1 MTASALRVALV
12 GGGSGGHLFPAVAIV
27 QALQRTAPDSRFLFL
42 TSQRPVDRLVL
53 ASAGWP
59 DASVQVEPYTT
70 TLGSASWT
78 ARLRQIPAAFK
89 ALRSARESLRDFR
102 PDVVVGLGAFASVP
116 GVVAAS
122 RLQIPLVLLEQNVIP
137 GRATRALAT
146 RAQVVLTGLP
156 VDSRYTLRTGR
167 KGKVIETGV
176 PLRDSFQA
184 QSPCSSTG
192 AEPRLLVLGGSQ
204 GARRLNQL
212 VLAALGEDAELLGDW
227 RIIHQTGDADSRTV
241 VREYARLGRSADV
254 HAFLN
259 DLPEQLAA
267 ADLVVSRS
275 GAGLLHELACVGRP
289 AILIPMNR
297 SAGGHQMA
305 NARLFERSKAAVV
318 IAETDPA
325 AAGLLRAHLQELG
338 SQPET
343 RRRLSSAIQTFARRD
358 AAQRAA
364 EWVRHCAQPAVG

>member
-1 MTASALRVALV
+1 
-12 GGGSGGHLFPAVAIV
+12 
-27 QALQRTAPDSRFLFL
+27 
-42 TSQRPVDRLVL
+42 
-53 ASAGWP
+53 
-59 DASVQVEPYTT
+59 
-70 TLGSASWT
+70 
-78 ARLRQIPAAFK
+78 
-89 ALRSARESLRDFR
+89 
-102 PDVVVGLGAFASVP
+102 
-116 GVVAAS
+116 
-122 RLQIPLVLLEQNVIP
+122 
-137 GRATRALAT
+137 
-146 RAQVVLTGLP
+146 
-156 VDSRYTLRTGR
+156 
-167 KGKVIETGV
+167 
-176 PLRDSFQA
+176 
-184 QSPCSSTG
+184 
-192 AEPRLLVLGGSQ
+192 
-204 GARRLNQL
+204 

-241 VREYARLGRSADV
+241 VREYARLGRSAEV

-358 AAQRAA
+358 AAQQAA

>member
-1 MTASALRVALV
+1 VTTSALRVALV

-42 TSQRPVDRLVL
+42 TCQRPVDRLVL

-59 DASVQVEPYTT
+59 DASVQVQPYTT

-78 ARLRQIPAAFK
+78 ARLRQIPAALT

-122 RLQIPLVLLEQNVIP
+122 RLKIPIVLLEQNVIP
-137 GRATRALAT
+137 GRATRALAP

-156 VDSRYTLRTGR
+156 VDSRYTIRTGR
-167 KGKVIETGV
+167 IGKVIETGV

-184 QSPCSSTG
+184 RSPFSSTG

-212 VLAALGEDAELLGDW
+212 VLDALSDDAELLGDW
-227 RIIHQTGDADSRTV
+227 RIIHQTGDADSKTV
-241 VREYARLGRSADV
+241 VREYARLGRSAEV
-254 HAFLN
+254 HAFLH

-305 NARLFERSKAAVV
+305 NARLFERSQAAVV
-318 IAETDPA
+318 INEMDPDA
-325 AAGLLRAHLQELG
+325 VGLFRAHLRELG
-338 SQPET
+338 SQPAN
-343 RRRLSSAIQTFARRD
+343 RRKLSSTIRTFARPD